1 MIKITVDEAYAF
13 DYYSIL
19 KLKKENGSDIDQ
31 VIDVIKSDIINCIGE
46 IKFDSIIKSK
56 EYLNL
61 YLSNKDTFEAVDKA
75 KTNQVLASYV
85 DKCNYL
91 RMIYKK
97 ELQTKFFLTD
107 LSEVKLGYEK
117 LNTENN

>member
-31 VIDVIKSDIINCIGE
+31 VINLIESDIINCIGE
-46 IKFDSIIKSK
+46 FKFNLIINSK

-61 YLSNKDTFEAVDKA
+61 YSSNKNTFDAVDKA
-75 KTNQVLASYV
+75 KTDQVLASHV

-91 RMIYKK
+91 RMIHKK
-97 ELQTKFFLTD
+97 ELQIKFFSTD

-117 LNTENN
+117 LNNDNN

>member
-19 KLKKENGSDIDQ
+19 ELKRENGSDIDQ
-31 VIDVIKSDIINCIGE
+31 VIELIKSDIINNIGE
-46 IKFDSIIKSK
+46 IKFNLIINSK
-56 EYLNL
+56 EYENL
-61 YLSNKDTFEAVDKA
+61 YSSNKKTFDAVDKA
-75 KTNQVLASYV
+75 KTDQVLASYV

-91 RMIYKK
+91 RMIHKK
-97 ELQTKFFLTD
+97 ELQNKFFSND

-117 LNTENN
+117 LNSDNG